1 MRINLSRSVLF
12 CCLLF
17 QSAVVSY
24 GQEQEG
30 IKIAFMADVHLQ
42 DIYAEFSDADYK
54 GIENPVT
61 HKFNT
66 IRTMDAQL
74 HSTRIFNENYFAFL
88 AALDDVARRGIKT
101 VVLPG
106 DFSDDG
112 QPMHLRALRKI
123 LENYRDTHGIT
134 FLAITGNHDPV
145 RPFSRDGGKSDFLGE
160 NGKEQAI
167 VSKITKRNTN
177 TDALPP
183 IISSD
188 IREMGY
194 QGILEE
200 LSDFGNFPK
209 ENFRYW
215 ETPFS
220 NYAYDE
226 YTYEKGAD
234 AARLENRNYPMPP
247 KDRVVPDVSYLVEPV
262 DGVWLLALDANVYLP
277 KEKQSG
283 EAENAADFNG
293 SGTGYD
299 HVLTHKAHL
308 VDWVKKIS
316 QEAKKRNK
324 ILIAFSHYPMID
336 FNDGVSEEM
345 KLFFGVDKM
354 QLRRVPG
361 KAVADAFSDAGLKIH
376 FGGHMHINDT
386 GVHTSDQGN
395 TLFNIQVP
403 SLAAYKPGYK
413 ILTLHSPHAVEIET
427 VTIDTVPQF
436 DELFSLYEMEHAH
449 LIEQEKKEVWDRSI
463 LQTKSYGEFA
473 QWHLKEL
480 VRLRFIPEDWP
491 KEFSTKLLSRSG
503 KDLLF
508 LLKKKRDLRKVSKEL
523 AKLGLTLSDFE
534 TWSGFDMIY
543 DFYRIRGADELAFED
558 MDENKLRQYRFVC
571 TRMAKSNDPNYRLW
585 AKIFEGTLQGEPA
598 DHFMID
604 LETNSIRDL
613 RE

>member
-1 MRINLSRSVLF
+1 MTKISLVFLL
-12 CCLLF
+12 CC
-17 QSAVVSY
+17 SWVVFA
-24 GQEQEG
+24 QNQF
-30 IKIAFMADVHLQ
+30 KLKKPVQIAFLAAVHLQ
-42 DIYAEFSDADYK
+42 DIYGTFSDTDYK

-88 AALDDVARRGIKT
+88 AALDDVARRGIKI

-112 QPMHLRALRKI
+112 QLVHLKAFRKI

-167 VSKITKRNTN
+167 VSKDTKRNTN

-183 IISSD
+183 VISND
-188 IREMGY
+188 MREMGY
-194 QGILEE
+194 DGILTE
-200 LSDFGNFPK
+200 LSDFGFFPK

-220 NYAYDE
+220 NYEYEE
-226 YTYEKGAD
+226 YTYEMAI
-234 AARLENRNYPMPP
+234 AEASLENRNYPIPP
-247 KDRVVPDVSYLVEPV
+247 KDMAVPDVSYLVEPV
-262 DGVWLLALDANVYLP
+262 DGIWLLALDANVYIP
-277 KEKQSG
+277 KEQQSG
-283 EAENAADFNG
+283 EMDNAADFSG
-293 SGTGYD
+293 AGTGYD

-308 VDWVKKIS
+308 VTWVKKIA
-316 QEAKKRNK
+316 QEAAKRNK
-324 ILIAFSHYPMID
+324 ILIAFSHYPLVD

-354 QLRRVPG
+354 QLGRVPG
-361 KAVADAFSDAGLKIH
+361 KAVANAFANAGLKIH

-386 GVHTSDQGN
+386 GVHTTGEKN
-395 TLFNIQVP
+395 TLFNIQIP
-403 SLAAYKPGYK
+403 SLAAYKPAYK
-413 ILTLHSPHAVEIET
+413 ILTLHAQEKLEIET
-427 VTIDTVPQF
+427 VVVDTVPGF
-436 DELFSLYEMEHAH
+436 NELFPLYEREHSF
-449 LIEQEKKEVWDRSI
+449 LQKESSKELWDKSI
-463 LQTKSYGEFA
+463 LETKSYLTFA
-473 QWHLKEL
+473 EWHLKEL
-480 VRLRFIPEDWP
+480 VRLRFIPEDWQQ
-491 KEFSTKLLSRSG
+491 EFSAALLKQSG

-508 LLKKKRDLRKVSKEL
+508 LPQNQRSLKWLSKEL
-523 AKLGLTLSDFE
+523 KKIGLSISDFE

-543 DFYRIRGADELAFED
+543 DFYRLRNADKLAFAD
-558 MDENKLRQYRFVC
+558 MDENRLRQYRYVC
-571 TRMAKSNDPNYRLW
+571 ARMANSNDLNYRLW
-585 AKIFEGTLQGEPA
+585 ARIFEGTLQGEPA